1 MTQREL
7 FMDPS
12 LAHAARVLCLVS
24 TKVVALRSGLD
35 EGRIHDYERG
45 AGDLDD
51 GEIQAL
57 TDALTHFGA
66 RFIPESDRG
75 GVGVRRKF
83 TRTKVEMIETWEGEG
98 GPVGED
104 DV

>member
-1 MTQREL
+1 
-7 FMDPS
+7 
-12 LAHAARVLCLVS
+12 V
-24 TKVVALRSGLD
+24 
-35 EGRIHDYERG
+35 
-45 AGDLDD
+45 
-51 GEIQAL
+51 QAL

-83 TRTKVEMIETWEGEG
+83 TRTKVRMIETWEGEG